1 MSFVDQLEA
10 SFAAFGLVDVTQS
23 YTPEDWVVANSAL
36 AAHKA
41 MLSGYTGESL
51 LRQIEASNTPTL
63 RPENFTKGTVDVTKS
78 LQIAQSYQEILI
90 RSQKTPIGLRPTADD
105 VVDGGIKNGSKVVL
119 QIVPENTAAGAWDD
133 QVKSSIRTK
142 AVEGVIFDKF
152 SVASFVESE
161 DERYQI
167 HETFGADVIQSFGR
181 RPRFLTI
188 AGIVVNGRIDVRFG
202 TEVRSMDWKNA
213 FQRAYQKQFSLK
225 ACLAN
230 RKKVR
235 IYFQDTVYDG
245 YLLQMTAATDAENQG
260 ISQVTVRVVVKNRYF
275 IDQKDDNIA
284 GTFTSG
290 GFRLSGADVPE
301 EFFPQDKLEFYF
313 NQDYTEI
320 IDGAKNLLQKE
331 IRELAEELASV
342 DGGVINVIT
351 PDEIIERAYTVID
364 AEKGDF
370 GAQSIFDLELKQGY
384 TEEFKLTPLLQN
396 GDIDAAIEFVIQNDK
411 QDPLT
416 RRGLSARVKKAN
428 DIAEQLI
435 NKQKEL
441 DALLLK

>member
-10 SFAAFGLVDVTQS
+10 SFAAFGLVDITQS

-119 QIVPENTAAGAWDD
+119 QIVPENTSAGAWDD

-188 AGIVVNGRIDVRFG
+188 AGVVVNGRIDVRFG

-213 FQRAYQKQFSLK
+213 FQRSYQKHFSLK

-275 IDQKDDNIA
+275 IDQKDENIA

-313 NQDYTEI
+313 NQDYAEI
-320 IDGAKNLLQKE
+320 IDGAINLLKKE
-331 IRELAEELASV
+331 VRQLAEELASV

-351 PDEIIERAYTVID
+351 PDEIIDRV
-364 AEKGDF
+364 AENLTPQNYPK
-370 GAQSIFDLELKQGY
+370 
-384 TEEFKLTPLLQN
+384 EFNLTPLLQN
-396 GDIDAAIEFVIQNDK
+396 GDIDAAIEFVIQNNK

-428 DIAEQLI
+428 DIAERLI

-441 DALLLK
+441 DALLVK